1 MAPSAIPQRS
11 TDSPHHAPRAPQL
24 PLRPLRRHSP
34 TDRRALNQ
42 QNHRWLAAYASSA
55 DETTRLH
62 WRNRLVEANLGL
74 VHSVAARFI
83 GISQLP
89 YCDLVQVGCQGLIRA
104 VEAFDGRRSG
114 CLSTFAVP
122 YVRGAIQHELRDRE
136 SWLRPPR
143 KLWELRHRARA
154 LQDERRAAGLP
165 PLAREG
171 VAAALG
177 CAASEVAEAEGLRL
191 VGHPLSLDALQCS
204 NADADGESTT
214 WLDHLADPRSLPQE
228 ARPPLDVRRRA
239 QVAWLQGQLAEM
251 DVLPRQLL
259 IARLA
264 LGCTWVELGRQH
276 GLHPRMA
283 ERRCSAALRQL
294 QASGEVWLQ
303 EGGSGHPCSAPLS
316 PGGLKTHQQQPWR
329 QVG

>member
-1 MAPSAIPQRS
+1 MAPSAIPHRP
-11 TDSPHHAPRAPQL
+11 TDPPHHVPRSPQL
-24 PLRPLRRHSP
+24 PQRPLRRLSP
-34 TDRRALNQ
+34 SDRRALNQ
-42 QNHRWLAAYASSA
+42 QNHWWLVAYASSG

-89 YCDLVQVGCQGLIRA
+89 CCDLVQVGCQGLIRA
-104 VEAFDGRRSG
+104 VEAFDGRRTR

-136 SWLRPPR
+136 SWIRPPR

-165 PLAREG
+165 PLAQEG
-171 VAAALG
+171 LAAALG
-177 CAASEVAEAEGLRL
+177 CTASEVDEAEGLRQ

-214 WLDHLADPRSLPQE
+214 WLDHLADPRSLPEE
-228 ARPPLDVRRRA
+228 APPPLDVRRRA
-239 QVAWLQGQLAEM
+239 QVAWLQGQLAQM
-251 DVLPRQLL
+251 DALQRQLL
-259 IARLA
+259 IARLVM
-264 LGCTWVELGRQH
+264 GCTWVEVGRQH

-303 EGGSGHPCSAPLS
+303 DGGSGPPSSELLVPA
-316 PGGLKTHQQQPWR
+316 GLRTHQQRWR
-329 QVG
+329 RVG